1 MPEASGRGPE
11 RLLVA
16 LYALFAIAA
25 GARSSVQIATRF
37 DEAPLAYALS
47 AAAALLYLVAALALA
62 RPGPGARRVAT
73 VACSVELAG
82 VLVVGTASLVD
93 SALFPDETVWSEY
106 GRGYGF
112 LPLLLP
118 IAGLAWLWR
127 GHDRWPAPSATESAP
142 PG

>member
-1 MPEASGRGPE
+1 MPEISGRGPE

-62 RPGPGARRVAT
+62 RPGPGARGVAT

-93 SALFPDETVWSEY
+93 PALFPDETVWSEY

-118 IAGLAWLWR
+118 IAGLAWLLR
-127 GHDRWPAPSATESAP
+127 LDTRKNPRPEDANMA
-142 PG
+142 